1 MNKNVILTG
10 MMGVG
15 KTTIGRNLANK
26 LSFKFIDIDTKI
38 ERQEKN
44 TINNIFKKSGEI
56 YFRKIEAKITLLEL
70 KNNSSVISLG
80 GGTFMNKTVRRVIKD
95 KCISFWIDVNINK
108 LISRLRNSNKRPLIQ
123 KKNLNETVNK
133 IYLERKKFY
142 NEADYRIKCSS
153 LTKHEITEKICKIY
167 ENSRNKI

>member
-1 MNKNVILTG
+1 

-26 LSFKFIDIDTKI
+26 LSFKFIDIDTQI
-38 ERQEKN
+38 ERREKS
-44 TINNIFKKSGEI
+44 TINNIFKKNGEV

-70 KNNSSVISLG
+70 QNNSSVISLG

-108 LISRLRNSNKRPLIQ
+108 LISRLRTSNKRPLIQ
-123 KKNLNETVNK
+123 KKNL
-133 IYLERKKFY
+133 IFYLKLL
-142 NEADYRIKCSS
+142 S
-153 LTKHEITEKICKIY
+153 LLLPHQEEY
-167 ENSRNKI
+167 FDQL